1 MKTGGAIP
9 GAHSSGATHDAAAAA
24 VRLVRELLDAPTD
37 RRAGGGGAD
46 AVPGGKPGPGTDGS
60 RRAGEPAAEPASW
73 TEAAG
78 VLAALNLDEH
88 CIAAGLAGLLVEGGR
103 VGLDAVRKHLGGG
116 VAQLVEG
123 LLRFDELRS
132 FPSEDPAVPA
142 GRDAGADRARRA
154 ERLRRL
160 LLAVVDDV
168 RVLLVQLALTLHRLR
183 TARERPGPERERL
196 ARESLDIYA
205 PLASRLGVWQY
216 KWEIEDLAFRES
228 DPETYRGIARQLAE
242 RRVDRERFVE
252 EAVCR
257 VGAQL
262 RRAGIGAEVTGRAK
276 HIHSIWRKMQ
286 RKSLDV
292 EQAGIEKLFDLR
304 AIRVLVDTEAECY
317 TALGAVH
324 GLWTHVPREF
334 DDYVANPKPNGYR
347 SLHTAVMGP
356 GGRTLEVQIRTREM
370 HAQAELGVAAHW
382 RYKEGVQGKEPGL
395 DTRIAWLRQ
404 LLETGE
410 DAGEPGSLLD
420 SLGRELD
427 AERVYAFTPRGDV
440 VDLPAGSTPLDF
452 AYQIHTEVGHRCRG
466 AKVDGRIVPLTYTV
480 RSGDRIEVLTA
491 RQPRPSRDWLN
502 PNLGYLGSARSRAK
516 VRHWFKHQDRERNVA
531 DGQEIWERE
540 LKRLGGRGPAPRG
553 AGGAV
558 QRIAVRGRPRRAGA
572 WRRERAPARGGASA
586 VSARAPAAAPEAR
599 EAAQEPH
606 RRRADQRSGRS
617 AHTDG
622 AVLQA
627 AAPRSDH
634 GLHHA
639 GTRREHP
646 PCGLPQRARPRCP
659 GAGAAHRRGLERRD
673 GGDLAG
679 RDRRRGIRPQGPAA
693 RHDRGGV
700 ERGRQHRRHGFG
712 HRSGHPRGRH
722 APHPGGAR
730 RRAAQPPARPARAAP
745 ERLRL
750 PAAGVAG
757 AHHLSPRHGRGTTL
771 GYPSGSVHRLRVA
784 SDGMMHKAKLAL
796 VLACIWVPLSGDPL
810 AAAAGVRARVQPRG
824 RVADGPR
831 RPP

>member
-9 GAHSSGATHDAAAAA
+9 GAYSSGATHDAAAAA
-24 VRLVRELLDAPTD
+24 VRLVRELLDAPAD
-37 RRAGGGGAD
+37 RRAAGGGAG
-46 AVPGGKPGPGTDGS
+46 AVPGGKPVRGPMG
-60 RRAGEPAAEPASW
+60 AKEPAGEPASW

-78 VLAALNLDEH
+78 VLAALNLDAD
-88 CIAAGLAGLLVEGGR
+88 CIAAGLAGLLVERGR

-168 RVLLVQLALTLHRLR
+168 RILLMQLALTLHRLR
-183 TARERPGPERERL
+183 TVRERPGPERERL
-196 ARESLDIYA
+196 ARESLEIYA

-228 DPETYRGIARQLAE
+228 DPETYKGIARQLAE

-382 RYKEGVQGKEPGL
+382 RYKEGAQREEPGL

-480 RSGDRIEVLTA
+480 RSGDRIEVLTT

-531 DGQEIWERE
+531 DGQEIWDRE
-540 LKRLGGRGPAPRG
+540 LKRLGVGDPPREALAEKFNASRFEDFLAALGRGDVSVPQLAGALQPYLPAPPPPPPKPAKRRRSRTG
-553 AGGAV
+553 DV
-558 QRIAVRGRPRRAGA
+558 RISGVGDLLTQMAQCCKPLPHDPITGYITRGRGVSIHRADCRNVLDLA
-572 WRRERAPARGGASA
+572 ARERARLIDVAWSGGTEETWPVEIA
-586 VSARAPAAAPEAR
+586 VEAYDRKGLLRDMTAVVSNEGVNIAAMDSDTDPGTHVVDTRITLEVR
-599 EAAQEPH
+599 DVAQLSRLLGRLAQLPNVSDC
-606 RRRADQRSGRS
+606 RR
-617 AHTDG
+617 
-622 AVLQA
+622 
-627 AAPRSDH
+627 
-634 GLHHA
+634 
-639 GTRREHP
+639 
-646 PCGLPQRARPRCP
+646 
-659 GAGAAHRRGLERRD
+659 
-673 GGDLAG
+673 
-679 RDRRRGIRPQGPAA
+679 
-693 RHDRGGV
+693 
-700 ERGRQHRRHGFG
+700 
-712 HRSGHPRGRH
+712 
-722 APHPGGAR
+722 
-730 RRAAQPPARPARAAP
+730 
-745 ERLRL
+745 
-750 PAAGVAG
+750 
-757 AHHLSPRHGRGTTL
+757 L
-771 GYPSGSVHRLRVA
+771 G
-784 SDGMMHKAKLAL
+784 
-796 VLACIWVPLSGDPL
+796 
-810 AAAAGVRARVQPRG
+810 
-824 RVADGPR
+824 
-831 RPP
+831 